1 MRILLIASLALIPLM
16 ADAMPNQRPVETT
29 QAKSTPQPGVR
40 QSAPRHTPV
49 NGGVAVL
56 ALPIGFDISTPVFY
70 RNQPVWVGRI
80 SSDSKAAP
88 VAVVGFGLETEG
100 EQQIMQRVNGEL
112 QPLMTVTVAK
122 RTYPEQRLRM
132 KETKYVSPSKQQL
145 ERYSREAQEQQAAYR
160 VYRDEAGTDVWPTF
174 RWPLVG
180 RLSSPFGLQR
190 FFNDEP
196 RAPHVGLDIAGPT
209 GAAVVAPADAVV
221 VLTGDFFFNG
231 RTVILDHGRGLFS
244 MLCHFSEIAVK
255 QGDAIKA
262 GDLVGK
268 VGATGRATGPH
279 LHWTVSLNDQ
289 RIDPSYLLPS
299 D

>member
-1 MRILLIASLALIPLM
+1 MRLLLAAALVLMPLM
-16 ADAMPNQRPVETT
+16 TSAATATVSAQPI
-29 QAKSTPQPGVR
+29 STPKPGVR
-40 QSAPRHTPV
+40 QSAPRHAPV
-49 NGGVAVL
+49 NGGLAVF
-56 ALPIGFDISTPVFY
+56 ALPADFDLSTPLIY

-80 SSDSKAAP
+80 STDPKAAP
-88 VAVVGFGLETEG
+88 VAVVGFGLDSEG
-100 EQQIMQRVNGEL
+100 PQKILQKVNGESK
-112 QPLMTVTVAK
+112 PLLTVDVTK
-122 RTYPEQRLRM
+122 HSYPEQRLRI
-132 KETKYVSPSKQQL
+132 KEQKYVSPSKQQL
-145 ERYSREAQEQQAAYR
+145 ARFSREAQEQQAAYR
-160 VYRDEAGTDVWPTF
+160 VYRDEAGTEVWPTF

-190 FFNDEP
+190 FFNDQP

-221 VLTGDFFFNG
+221 ALTGDYFFNG

-244 MLCHFSEIAVK
+244 MLCHFSEITVK
-255 QGDAIKA
+255 QGDVVKA

-289 RIDPSYLLPS
+289 RIDPSYLLPG

>member
-1 MRILLIASLALIPLM
+1 MRALLILGLAL
-16 ADAMPNQRPVETT
+16 MPTLALSNPSHDPIVKP
-29 QAKSTPQPGVR
+29 AVLSTPKPGVR
-40 QSAPRHTPV
+40 QSAPRHAPV
-49 NGGVAVL
+49 NGGLAVL
-56 ALPIGFDISTPVFY
+56 ALPTDLDTSAELFY
-70 RNQPVWVGRI
+70 RDKPVWVGHI
-80 SSDSKAAP
+80 SDDPKAAP
-88 VAVVGFGLETEG
+88 VAIVGFSLDTRG
-100 EQQIMQRVNGEL
+100 EQQIMRKVNGQLEPVL
-112 QPLMTVTVAK
+112 TVNVHQQ
-122 RTYPEQRLRM
+122 TYPEQRLHM
-132 KETKYVSPSKQQL
+132 KETKYVSPSAQQL
-145 ERYSREAQEQQAAYR
+145 ARYAREAQEQQAAYR
-160 VYRDEAGTDVWPTF
+160 VYRNEAGTEQWPTF

-190 FFNDEP
+190 FFNDQP

-221 VLTGDFFFNG
+221 ALTGDFFFNG

-244 MLCHFSEIAVK
+244 MLCHFSEVAVK
-255 QGDAIKA
+255 QGDVVKA

-289 RIDPSYLLPS
+289 RIDPSWLMPG

>member
-1 MRILLIASLALIPLM
+1 MRIILVVGLALITLITF
-16 ADAMPNQRPVETT
+16 ADPSKLPMVAT
-29 QAKSTPQPGVR
+29 QLKSTPQPGVR
-40 QSAPRHTPV
+40 QSAPRHAPV
-49 NGGVAVL
+49 NGGLAVL
-56 ALPIGFDISTPVFY
+56 ALPADFDSSTTVIY

-80 SSDSKAAP
+80 STDPKAAP
-88 VAVVGFGLETEG
+88 VAVVGFGLDTQG
-100 EQQIMQRVNGEL
+100 EQQIMQKVGGEL
-112 QPLMTVTVAK
+112 KPLMTVNVTK
-122 RTYPEQRLRM
+122 FTYPEQRLRM

-160 VYRDEAGTDVWPTF
+160 VFRQEAATDAWPTF

-221 VLTGDFFFNG
+221 ALTGDFFFNG

-255 QGDAIKA
+255 QGDVIKA